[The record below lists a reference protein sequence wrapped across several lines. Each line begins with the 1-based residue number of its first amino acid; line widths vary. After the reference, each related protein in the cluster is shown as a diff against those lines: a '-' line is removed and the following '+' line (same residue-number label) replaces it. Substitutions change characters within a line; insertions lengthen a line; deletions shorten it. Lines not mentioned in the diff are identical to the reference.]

1 MQKIDEAKV
10 KRITKKVDGIPAR
23 TQRAHCRY
31 SEIRPLIATNIN
43 SIVDGIFNLSL
54 ENGKEYPLN
63 RQIDVTLQNIHIYFY
78 TDVPN
83 FEDTGI
89 VPDDFDKSK
98 IVTNPD
104 DGRPEYLW
112 ETVNISLQITID
124 YSLQKNKGLEIK
136 DDNLKI
142 TQVPYDGI
150 VSICVNP
157 FFTLRENTI
166 SAVVG
171 DCVAGINFASGKQN
185 DYSYHF
191 RNTVIEGWVEVLND
205 LVHEA
210 YRKYLSRHTKRKLP
224 N

>member
-104 DGRPEYLW
+104 DGRPEYPRNGGSNL
-112 ETVNISLQITID
+112 LQ
-124 YSLQKNKGLEIK
+124 SAWKNTSRGRIVA
-136 DDNLKI
+136 I
-142 TQVPYDGI
+142 VASHGI
-150 VSICVNP
+150 
-157 FFTLRENTI
+157 L
-166 SAVVG
+166 
-171 DCVAGINFASGKQN
+171 
-185 DYSYHF
+185 
-191 RNTVIEGWVEVLND
+191 
-205 LVHEA
+205 
-210 YRKYLSRHTKRKLP
+210 
-224 N
+224 

>member
-1 MQKIDEAKV
+1 MTEHEAKV
-10 KRITKKVDGIPAR
+10 ERIAKRIIGMSTR
-23 TQRAHCRY
+23 TQRVHCRD
-31 SEIRPLIATNIN
+31 SEIRQLITTNIN
-43 SIVDGIFNLSL
+43 SIVDDIFNLSL
-54 ENGKEYPLN
+54 EKGKEYPLN
-63 RQIDVTLQNIHIYFY
+63 QQIDTTLQNVHIYFY

-104 DGRPEYLW
+104 DRRPEYLR
-112 ETVNISLQITID
+112 EVVNVPLQITID
-124 YSLQKNKGLEIK
+124 YSLQENQGLDIQN
-136 DDNLKI
+136 DNLLI
-142 TQVPYDGI
+142 TQIPYDGI

-157 FFTLRENTI
+157 FFTLRGKTK
-166 SAVVG
+166 SAEVA
-171 DCVAGINFASGKQN
+171 DCVAGIRFSSNNQN

-191 RNTVIEGWVEVLND
+191 RNTVIEGWVDTLND

-210 YRKYLSRHTKRKLP
+210 YRKYLFNRTRRHLP